1 MKKIT
6 IVPFILMAGFFV
18 SCTSNESEENLTNS
32 TEISLD
38 LKSSL
43 SEKNYEG
50 GCKKMSNIM
59 NTMNTRSCTVT
70 EDMGK
75 EALAPFIDDGKVVQE
90 QITNQA
96 FLDNVSAEDKEYLNN
111 LSESDLAALSF
122 LVYNLNEADKEQA
135 NGISTS
141 KLRSCL
147 AFAIG
152 LTAIKELSIKGV
164 ITAVSLRQALFAI
177 GKRYLGYIGV
187 CLMIADFYDCCYNR
201 DYFNVQPYQN

>member
-70 EDMGK
+70 EDMGDSVQVELDFPHK
-75 EALAPFIDDGKVVQE
+75 DGNRE
-90 QITNQA
+90 Y
-96 FLDNVSAEDKEYLNN
+96 FLWIFSKAEVET
-111 LSESDLAALSF
+111 
-122 LVYNLNEADKEQA
+122 
-135 NGISTS
+135 I
-141 KLRSCL
+141 
-147 AFAIG
+147 
-152 LTAIKELSIKGV
+152 
-164 ITAVSLRQALFAI
+164 
-177 GKRYLGYIGV
+177 
-187 CLMIADFYDCCYNR
+187 
-201 DYFNVQPYQN
+201 